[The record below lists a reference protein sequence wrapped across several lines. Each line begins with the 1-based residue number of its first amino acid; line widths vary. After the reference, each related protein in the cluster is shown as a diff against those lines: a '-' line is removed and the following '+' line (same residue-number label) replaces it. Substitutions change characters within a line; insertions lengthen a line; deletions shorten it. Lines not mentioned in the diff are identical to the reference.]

1 MKVLKL
7 VSWVFS
13 GVGLGM
19 LIVAILLW
27 SNTRRFIAGAAT
39 AQGTVIDLVRSRSSS
54 GSSGT
59 YQPVVEFTGPDG
71 QHVEFTSGVGS
82 NPPAYRVGAAVT
94 VLYDPGSPTHA
105 RIRSFLSLWF
115 GSILLLS
122 MGIIFAGI
130 GLTMIG
136 LRARRREQVLWLT
149 QHGKRIKTD
158 ITGVELNE
166 SLTVNGRCPYHIVS
180 QLSDPA
186 TNSMRVYHSDNIW
199 FDPSDYVKNRS
210 VDVLIDPRNPTRYVM
225 DTSFLPKLV
234 E

>member
-13 GVGLGM
+13 VVGVGM
-19 LIVAILLW
+19 LIAAILLF
-27 SNTRRFIAGAAT
+27 SSTRRFITSANA

-54 GSSGT
+54 SSSGT
-59 YQPVVEFTGPDG
+59 YQPVVEFTGAGG
-71 QHVEFTSGVGS
+71 QHVEFTSAVGS

-94 VLYDPGSPTHA
+94 VLYDPDRPTHA
-105 RIRSFLSLWF
+105 RISSFLSLWF

-122 MGIIFAGI
+122 LGIIFAAI

-186 TNSMRVYHSDNIW
+186 TNSIRVYHSDNIW

-210 VDVLIDPRNPTRYVM
+210 VDVLVDPRNPTRYVM